1 MIIPPSSLGPETLT
15 NLLQDYIT
23 REGTDYGEVE
33 LTLEE
38 KLDILRPQ
46 VLNSRVLIIYDESSG
61 SFTLMPANE
70 L

>member
-1 MIIPPSSLGPETLT
+1 MIIPPASLAPETLT

-46 VLNSRVLIIYDESSG
+46 VLNSQVLIVYDGSSG
-61 SFTLMPANE
+61 SFTLRPVNE
-70 L
+70 M

>member
-1 MIIPPSSLGPETLT
+1 MIIPPSSLASETLT
-15 NLLQDYIT
+15 NLLQDYIM

-33 LTLEE
+33 LTLDE
-38 KLDILRPQ
+38 KVGILRPQ